1 MLSLPPVSS
10 PYEGIVAVSSDMA
23 TIKQVIGS
31 TESDLSPSGF
41 TGAELEMPFTH
52 TFLGGVSYLNRKSHA
67 PLHKLPGDAIY
78 STLPNWDAGC
88 RCASLRAYKDFLI
101 ALNVTTG
108 ATNYPTM
115 VKWSDLTG
123 FGAVDRRSNRLNSSH
138 YCAYRM

>member
-1 MLSLPPVSS
+1 MLRRPPESSPPYPLFPYTTLFRSILSLPPVSA
-10 PYEGIVAVSSDMA
+10 PYEGIVAVSSDRA

-78 STLPNWDAGC
+78 STLPNWDAGW
-88 RCASLRAYKDFLI
+88 RCASLRAYKDRSEERR
-101 ALNVTTG
+101 VGKECVSTCRSR
-108 ATNYPTM
+108 
-115 VKWSDLTG
+115 WSPY
-123 FGAVDRRSNRLNSSH
+123 H
-138 YCAYRM
+138 